1 MHLSVSQEKLNEEI
15 GDEYRRDQLS
25 AKIRD
30 TENLISESEKK
41 IAACELKYSAL
52 LKNFKITMILLLVV
66 VGIFA
71 YIAAN
76 AALIAYR
83 FVAQTYLFI
92 IVGAVV
98 VSFIAYV
105 IRRAAKEIPM
115 YVHCRQEEKGTSQD
129 TSNYVYRIK
138 QEKRHLAEYKAE
150 LEKVKRELN
159 EIVD

>member
-15 GDEYRRDQLS
+15 GDEYRKNQLT

-30 TENLISESEKK
+30 IETLISESEKK
-41 IAACELKYSAL
+41 AAAYELKYSEL

-83 FVAQTYLFI
+83 FVAQTYLLI

-105 IRRAAKEIPM
+105 VRRAAKEIPM

-129 TSNYVYRIK
+129 TTNYVYRIK
-138 QEKRHLAEYKAE
+138 QEKRHLADYKAE
-150 LEKVKRELN
+150 LEEVKLELDK
-159 EIVD
+159 IVG

>member
-15 GDEYRRDQLS
+15 GDEYRMEQFT

-30 TENLISESEKK
+30 TENLIAESEKK
-41 IAACELKYSAL
+41 IAAYELKYSVL

-76 AALIAYR
+76 AALIVYR

-138 QEKRHLAEYKAE
+138 QEKRHLADYRKE
-150 LEKVKRELN
+150 LENVKRELD
-159 EIVD
+159 EIVG

>member
-15 GDEYRRDQLS
+15 GDEYRM
-25 AKIRD
+25 
-30 TENLISESEKK
+30 E
-41 IAACELKYSAL
+41 L
-52 LKNFKITMILLLVV
+52 LKNFKITIILFLVV

-71 YIAAN
+71 YIAAD
-76 AALIAYR
+76 AALIVYR
-83 FVAQTYLFI
+83 LVAQTYLSI

-129 TSNYVYRIK
+129 TSNYVYRVR
-138 QEKRHLAEYKAE
+138 QEKRHLADYKAE
-150 LEKVKRELN
+150 LEKVKRELDK
-159 EIVD
+159 IVG

>member
-1 MHLSVSQEKLNEEI
+1 ME
-15 GDEYRRDQLS
+15 QLT

-30 TENLISESEKK
+30 IENWNSETEKK
-41 IAACELKYSAL
+41 IAACELKYSEL
-52 LKNFKITMILLLVV
+52 LKNFKITMILILVV

-92 IVGAVV
+92 FVGAMV

-115 YVHCRQEEKGTSQD
+115 YVH
-129 TSNYVYRIK
+129 RIK
-138 QEKRHLAEYKAE
+138 QEKRHLADYKAE
-150 LEKVKRELN
+150 LEKVKRKGAQAG
-159 EIVD
+159 

>member
-1 MHLSVSQEKLNEEI
+1 ME
-15 GDEYRRDQLS
+15 QLT

-41 IAACELKYSAL
+41 IAAYELKYSEL

-76 AALIAYR
+76 AALIVYR
-83 FVAQTYLFI
+83 LVAQTYLFI
-92 IVGAVV
+92 IVGVVV

-138 QEKRHLAEYKAE
+138 QEKRHLADYRKE
-150 LEKVKRELN
+150 LENVKRELD
-159 EIVD
+159 EIVG

>member
-15 GDEYRRDQLS
+15 GDEYRM
-25 AKIRD
+25 
-30 TENLISESEKK
+30 E
-41 IAACELKYSAL
+41 L
-52 LKNFKITMILLLVV
+52 LKNFKITIILFLVV

-71 YIAAN
+71 YIAAD
-76 AALIAYR
+76 AALIVYR
-83 FVAQTYLFI
+83 LVAQTYLSI

-129 TSNYVYRIK
+129 TSNYVYRVR
-138 QEKRHLAEYKAE
+138 QEKRHLADYKAE
-150 LEKVKRELN
+150 LEKVKRKGAQAG
-159 EIVD
+159 

>member
-15 GDEYRRDQLS
+15 GDEYRREQLT

-30 TENLISESEKK
+30 TENLISEFEKK
-41 IAACELKYSAL
+41 IAAYELKYSEL

-66 VGIFA
+66 AGIFA
-71 YIAAN
+71 YIAVN
-76 AALIAYR
+76 AALIVYR

-92 IVGAVV
+92 IVGVVV

-138 QEKRHLAEYKAE
+138 QEKRHLADYRVE
-150 LEKVKRELN
+150 LENAKRELD
-159 EIVD
+159 ELVG

>member
-1 MHLSVSQEKLNEEI
+1 M
-15 GDEYRRDQLS
+15 
-25 AKIRD
+25 
-30 TENLISESEKK
+30 
-41 IAACELKYSAL
+41 
-52 LKNFKITMILLLVV
+52 
-66 VGIFA
+66 
-71 YIAAN
+71 
-76 AALIAYR
+76 

-138 QEKRHLAEYKAE
+138 QEKRHLADYNAE
-150 LEKVKRELN
+150 LEKVKRELDK
-159 EIVD
+159 IVG

>member
-1 MHLSVSQEKLNEEI
+1 MQLSVSKEKLDEEI
-15 GDEYRRDQLS
+15 GDEYRREQLT

-30 TENLISESEKK
+30 TETLISESEKK
-41 IAACELKYSAL
+41 IAACEIKYSAL

-92 IVGAVV
+92 IVGVVV

-129 TSNYVYRIK
+129 TTNYVYRIR
-138 QEKRHLAEYKAE
+138 QEKRHLADYRVE
-150 LEKVKRELN
+150 LENAKRELDK
-159 EIVD
+159 IID

>member
-1 MHLSVSQEKLNEEI
+1 
-15 GDEYRRDQLS
+15 
-25 AKIRD
+25 
-30 TENLISESEKK
+30 
-41 IAACELKYSAL
+41 
-52 LKNFKITMILLLVV
+52 MILILVV

-83 FVAQTYLFI
+83 LVAQTYLFI
-92 IVGAVV
+92 FVGAMV

-129 TSNYVYRIK
+129 TRNYVYRIK
-138 QEKRHLAEYKAE
+138 QEKRHLADYKAE
-150 LEKVKRELN
+150 LEKVKRKGAQAG
-159 EIVD
+159 

>member
-15 GDEYRRDQLS
+15 GDEYRMEQLM

-30 TENLISESEKK
+30 TENLISESEKN
-41 IAACELKYSAL
+41 IAVCELKYSAL

-76 AALIAYR
+76 AALIANR

-92 IVGAVV
+92 FVGTVV

-105 IRRAAKEIPM
+105 IRRAAKEIPV

-138 QEKRHLAEYKAE
+138 QEKRHLADYKEE
-150 LEKVKRELN
+150 LEKVKRELD
-159 EIVD
+159 EIVG

>member
-1 MHLSVSQEKLNEEI
+1 ME
-15 GDEYRRDQLS
+15 QLT

-41 IAACELKYSAL
+41 IGAYELKYSEL

-76 AALIAYR
+76 AALIVYR

-92 IVGAVV
+92 FVGAVV

-115 YVHCRQEEKGTSQD
+115 YVHCR
-129 TSNYVYRIK
+129 
-138 QEKRHLAEYKAE
+138 
-150 LEKVKRELN
+150 
-159 EIVD
+159 

>member
-15 GDEYRRDQLS
+15 GDEYRMEQLM

-30 TENLISESEKK
+30 TENLISEPEKN
-41 IAACELKYSAL
+41 IAVCELKYSAL

-76 AALIAYR
+76 AALRAYR

-92 IVGAVV
+92 FVGTVV

-138 QEKRHLAEYKAE
+138 QEKRHLADYKEE
-150 LEKVKRELN
+150 LEKVKRELD
-159 EIVD
+159 EIVG